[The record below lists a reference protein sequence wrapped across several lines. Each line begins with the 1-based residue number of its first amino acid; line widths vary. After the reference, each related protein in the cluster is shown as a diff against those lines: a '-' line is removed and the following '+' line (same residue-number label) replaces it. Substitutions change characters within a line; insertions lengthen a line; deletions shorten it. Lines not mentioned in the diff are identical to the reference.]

1 MQRFTPPTKMEKLI
15 NASVFM
21 KQNQDQNSTLYIP
34 FVGKFLIVVKK
45 ERKMELRLFNG
56 IIMVVTI
63 KDGIFVNLITLH
75 LHLRKSIDFVAG
87 ILFFLERE
95 FFFRIFFIN
104 GFLKV

>member
-1 MQRFTPPTKMEKLI
+1 MEKLI
-15 NASVFM
+15 NASVSM
-21 KQNQDQNSTLYIP
+21 KQNQDQNSTSYIP

-75 LHLRKSIDFVAG
+75 LHLRKSIDFVSV
-87 ILFFLERE
+87 ILFFEK
-95 FFFRIFFIN
+95 
-104 GFLKV
+104 GVFLGNLYK